1 MEILHECGKENTM
14 RKMYVRTFRTYI
26 WLCVLLESS
35 FLLHSDVLFHLMII
49 FHFSR
54 FLHPDIQVNV
64 EHLVSG
70 KLN

>member
-1 MEILHECGKENTM
+1 MVVCTAGIL
-14 RKMYVRTFRTYI
+14 
-26 WLCVLLESS
+26 